1 MASSSTSLASSRSSS
16 ASTTWCVHFLEGGGV
31 EMRRR
36 DADPARPDVRAPDP
50 HTGSGL
56 MRVGLLDGGNRDRRP
71 ATLDELL
78 ARARLA
84 EEVGLSSVWYSNIFG
99 HDAMTVAALAARVTD
114 RIAIGTAITP
124 TYPRHPHAMA
134 QQAASTAAAARGR
147 FTLGVGPSHR
157 VVVEEMWGL
166 SYERAYDH
174 TREYL
179 SVLVPLLSTGKVEHA
194 GTRFTVRAHLTSTD
208 GLPVP
213 VLLSGLGPKM
223 LALAGT
229 LAAGTITWMVGAR
242 TLRDHI
248 VPRIREAAAQA
259 GRPAPRIVVE
269 LPLAL
274 TDDVAA
280 ARELARRM
288 FKSYAVLPAYR
299 AMLDREG
306 AAGPA
311 EVAVVGDRDAIGEQL
326 LGLAEAGAT
335 DFNAAPIALGEHDAG
350 LDDCL
355 RTLVEIGARLST
367 PERLSA
373 S

>member
-1 MASSSTSLASSRSSS
+1 
-16 ASTTWCVHFLEGGGV
+16 
-31 EMRRR
+31 
-36 DADPARPDVRAPDP
+36 
-50 HTGSGL
+50 
-56 MRVGLLDGGNRDRRP
+56 MRVGLLDGAQRDRRP

-84 EEVGLSSVWYSNIFG
+84 EEVGLSSVWFSNIFG

-114 RIAIGTAITP
+114 RIQVGTAITP
-124 TYPRHPHAMA
+124 TYTRHPYGMA

-166 SYERAYDH
+166 SYEHAYAH

-179 SVLVPLLSTGKVEHA
+179 SVLVPLLTTGKVEHA
-194 GTRFTVRAHLTSTD
+194 GTQFTVRAHLTAAE

-229 LAAGTITWMVGAR
+229 LAAGTITWLVGVR
-242 TLRDHI
+242 TLREHI
-248 VPRIREAAAQA
+248 VPRIREAAAEA

-274 TDDVAA
+274 TDDVSG
-280 ARELARRM
+280 ARELAARM
-288 FKSYAVLPAYR
+288 FKSYGVLPAYR

-306 AAGPA
+306 VAGPA

-326 LGLAEAGAT
+326 LRLAEAGAT
-335 DFNAAPIALGEHDAG
+335 DFNAAPIALGEHDAR

-355 RTLVEIGARLST
+355 RALVDIGARLVA
-367 PERLSA
+367 PEPLSVER
-373 S
+373 SS

>member
-1 MASSSTSLASSRSSS
+1 
-16 ASTTWCVHFLEGGGV
+16 
-31 EMRRR
+31 
-36 DADPARPDVRAPDP
+36 VRAPGP
-50 HTGSGL
+50 EARSGL
-56 MRVGLLDGGNRDRRP
+56 MRVGLLDGAQRDRKP

-84 EEVGLSSVWYSNIFG
+84 ESLGLRSVWFSNIFG

-114 RIAIGTAITP
+114 RIEVGTAITP
-124 TYPRHPHAMA
+124 TYPRHPYAMA

-166 SYERAYDH
+166 SYERAYAH
-174 TREYL
+174 TGEYL
-179 SVLVPLLSTGKVEHA
+179 SVLVPLLRTGKVEHA

-248 VPRIREAAAQA
+248 VPRLREAAAEGGRRLGRCPSSVRRDEADRSLQRDGRWGCPGLSGGQA
-259 GRPAPRIVVE
+259 RRLSTDVDRTREGDLRAGGR
-269 LPLAL
+269 
-274 TDDVAA
+274 AA
-280 ARELARRM
+280 ARKSHGHAPRRHH
-288 FKSYAVLPAYR
+288 LR
-299 AMLDREG
+299 RRRRRDGDGICLDPR
-306 AAGPA
+306 
-311 EVAVVGDRDAIGEQL
+311 
-326 LGLAEAGAT
+326 
-335 DFNAAPIALGEHDAG
+335 
-350 LDDCL
+350 
-355 RTLVEIGARLST
+355 
-367 PERLSA
+367 
-373 S
+373 

>member
-1 MASSSTSLASSRSSS
+1 
-16 ASTTWCVHFLEGGGV
+16 
-31 EMRRR
+31 
-36 DADPARPDVRAPDP
+36 
-50 HTGSGL
+50 

>member
-1 MASSSTSLASSRSSS
+1 
-16 ASTTWCVHFLEGGGV
+16 
-31 EMRRR
+31 MRI
-36 DADPARPDVRAPDP
+36 
-50 HTGSGL
+50 
-56 MRVGLLDGGNRDRRP
+56 GLLDGAQRDRRP

-84 EEVGLSSVWYSNIFG
+84 EDLGLASVWFSNIFG

-114 RIAIGTAITP
+114 RIEIGTAITP
-124 TYPRHPHAMA
+124 TYPRHPYAMA
-134 QQAASTAAAARGR
+134 QQAASTQAAARGR

-157 VVVEEMWGL
+157 VVVEEAWGL
-166 SYERAYDH
+166 SYDQAYAH
-174 TREYL
+174 TAEYL
-179 SVLVPLLSTGKVEHA
+179 AVLAPLLRSGAVDHA
-194 GTRFTVRAHLTSTD
+194 GQRFTVRARLSSSD

-229 LAAGTITWMVGAR
+229 QADGTVTWMVGVR
-242 TLRDHI
+242 TLRDHV
-248 VPRIREAAAQA
+248 VPRIREAAARA

-274 TDDVAA
+274 TNDVAA
-280 ARELARRM
+280 ARELAGRM
-288 FKSYAVLPAYR
+288 FKGYAVLPAYR

-311 EVAVVGDRDAIGEQL
+311 EVAVVGDHDAVGEQL
-326 LGLAEAGAT
+326 LRLAEAGAT

-350 LDDCL
+350 LDACL
-355 RTLVEIGARLST
+355 RALVGIGAQ
-367 PERLSA
+367 LSA
-373 S
+373 RPALPIERPV

>member
-1 MASSSTSLASSRSSS
+1 
-16 ASTTWCVHFLEGGGV
+16 
-31 EMRRR
+31 MRI
-36 DADPARPDVRAPDP
+36 
-50 HTGSGL
+50 
-56 MRVGLLDGGNRDRRP
+56 GLLDGAQRDRRP

-84 EEVGLSSVWYSNIFG
+84 EDLGLASVWFSNIFG

-114 RIAIGTAITP
+114 RIEIGTAITP
-124 TYPRHPHAMA
+124 TYPRHPYAMA
-134 QQAASTAAAARGR
+134 QQAASTQAAARGR

-157 VVVEEMWGL
+157 VVVEGTWGL
-166 SYERAYDH
+166 SYDHAYAH
-174 TREYL
+174 TAEYL
-179 SVLVPLLSTGKVEHA
+179 SVLVPLLRTGAVDHA
-194 GTRFTVRAHLTSTD
+194 GQRFTVRARLSSSD

-229 LAAGTITWMVGAR
+229 QADGTVTWMVGVR
-242 TLRDHI
+242 TLRDHV

-259 GRPAPRIVVE
+259 GRPAPRVVVE

-280 ARELARRM
+280 ARELAGKV
-288 FKSYAVLPAYR
+288 FKTYASLPAYR

-326 LGLAEAGAT
+326 LRLAEAGAT

-350 LDDCL
+350 LDACL
-355 RTLVEIGARLST
+355 RALVSIGAQ
-367 PERLSA
+367 LSA
-373 S
+373 RAPLPMGRPV

>member
-1 MASSSTSLASSRSSS
+1 
-16 ASTTWCVHFLEGGGV
+16 
-31 EMRRR
+31 MRI
-36 DADPARPDVRAPDP
+36 
-50 HTGSGL
+50 
-56 MRVGLLDGGNRDRRP
+56 GLLDGAQRDRRP

-84 EEVGLSSVWYSNIFG
+84 EDVGLASVWFSNIFG
-99 HDAMTVAALAARVTD
+99 HDAMTVAALAARLTD
-114 RIAIGTAITP
+114 RIEVGTAITP
-124 TYPRHPHAMA
+124 TYTRHPHAMA
-134 QQAASTAAAARGR
+134 QQAASTGAAARGR

-157 VVVEEMWGL
+157 VVVEDMWGI
-166 SYERAYDH
+166 SYEHAYAH

-179 SVLVPLLSTGKVEHA
+179 SVLVPLLNTGKVEHA
-194 GTRFTVRAHLTSTD
+194 GARFNVRAHLTSTD

-229 LAAGTITWMVGAR
+229 LAAGTITWLVGAR

-248 VPRIREAAAQA
+248 VPRLREAAAEA

-274 TDDVAA
+274 TGDVPA
-280 ARELARRM
+280 ARELASRM
-288 FKSYAVLPAYR
+288 FKSYGGLPAYR

-311 EVAVVGDRDAIGEQL
+311 DVAVVGDHDAIGEQL
-326 LGLAEAGAT
+326 LRLAEAGAT

-350 LDDCL
+350 LNACL
-355 RTLVEIGARLST
+355 RALVEIGARLPASE
-367 PERLSA
+367 PLSA
-373 S
+373 GRSW